1 MISNN
6 IIRQEKYNGEFEYDL
21 HKSDNLV
28 QQIASYYKEFYDEK
42 DYIIDTNFDKYFV
55 IKYEDLNKEEQNRIK
70 EIYKERFEEYS
81 IFEKKRRKDT
91 RILI

>member
-1 MISNN
+1 M
-6 IIRQEKYNGEFEYDL
+6 RCVLGKQEKYNSNFKNDL
-21 HKSDNLV
+21 KESDVLV
-28 QQIASYYKEFYDEK
+28 QQIANYYKDFYDEK
-42 DYIIDTNFDKYFV
+42 DYIIDSNFDKNFV

-70 EIYKERFEEYS
+70 KIYKERFEEYS

>member
-1 MISNN
+1 MIGNN

-28 QQIASYYKEFYDEK
+28 KQIASYYKEFYDEK

-55 IKYEDLNKEEQNRIK
+55 IKNEDLKKEE
-70 EIYKERFEEYS
+70 EENNS
-81 IFEKKRRKDT
+81 EK
-91 RILI
+91 